1 MLGAALD
8 GCGTGVDTEGIC
20 EGTDDGDTAEEL
32 RTRGVLVGADVSEL
46 E

>member
-8 GCGTGVDTEGIC
+8 GCGTGVDAEGIC

-32 RTRGVLVGADVSEL
+32 CRRGVLVGANVAEL